1 MCAGRSWVDELGA
14 GLKPG
19 LRVSL
24 GARGVAMMDLRIW
37 KEKKMR
43 AFSAALGLILAFG
56 APVSAQSAD
65 TLPACRS
72 DSWSVGL
79 ASLTGTGQ
87 AVLRMDGVDVDLV
100 ARIQQAFGDHAL
112 VAVSPDAGLV
122 LNVVLRASGDDLIR
136 VQPFGQESAEEVA
149 TCDDAF
155 IEAVTGGA
163 SQ

>member
-1 MCAGRSWVDELGA
+1 ME
-14 GLKPG
+14 
-19 LRVSL
+19 
-24 GARGVAMMDLRIW
+24 MMDLRIW

-43 AFSAALGLILAFG
+43 AFSAALAVILAFG
-56 APVSAQSAD
+56 ASVSAQSAD

-100 ARIQQAFGDHAL
+100 AQIQQAFGDHAL

-122 LNVVLRASGDDLIR
+122 LNVVLRASGNDLIR

-149 TCDDAF
+149 MCDAAF
-155 IEAVTGGA
+155 REAVTGGG